1 LNPPPP
7 SLLAIHPSVHPLD
20 RLFCYFNILLS
31 LTLLGLSLYFVEEET
46 SFFVFVFLNAGGATE
61 KDCYLNFIFFFE
73 GGVICCVFK
82 KKKKKQIWG
91 QFESFSKFGGLSS
104 FSSVFVFFVTQH
116 K

>member
-1 LNPPPP
+1 
-7 SLLAIHPSVHPLD
+7 
-20 RLFCYFNILLS
+20 
-31 LTLLGLSLYFVEEET
+31 
-46 SFFVFVFLNAGGATE
+46 
-61 KDCYLNFIFFFE
+61 
-73 GGVICCVFK
+73 VFK